1 MSRWQCRKVEV
12 WPDQS
17 NGPADGVKYRFVWD
31 APLHISPHDHN
42 TIYVGSQHVHRTTNG
57 GQSWEVISPI

>member
-1 MSRWQCRKVEV
+1 M
-12 WPDQS
+12 
-17 NGPADGVKYRFVWD
+17 WD

-57 GQSWEVISPI
+57 GQSWEVISPDLTLNDKTDSRAARAG